1 MPRPGLKGVTKSSS
15 QPSPRRRGRINS
27 LGAVQGRHVQGQISL
42 WEYIQK
48 ASPEKFPTA
57 TAFSQV
63 SGPPNPDPPSQDQPQ
78 QDPQAQVEPLTQQIL
93 NVQLNERQ

>member
-15 QPSPRRRGRINS
+15 QPSPRRRSRFNS
-27 LGAVQGRHVQGQISL
+27 LGAVQGQILL
-42 WEYIQK
+42 WEYVQK

-57 TAFSQV
+57 AAAFSQV

-93 NVQLNERQ
+93 NVQLN